1 MPHILVVEDEPSI
14 AQSLEHVLQADG
26 FSTKSLTTGME
37 ATAYLAE
44 HTVDLVILDI
54 GLPDTSG
61 FEVCKQVRRHSEVPI
76 IFLTARSEEIDR
88 VVGLEI
94 GADDYVTKPFSPRE
108 VVARVRAILKRSIP
122 RLESQNSE
130 FQQSASAAPE
140 NRQPVIL
147 ENHSKQ
153 RKFFYFGQPLN
164 LTKAE
169 YLLLQAMH
177 NAVEQV
183 FTREQLLAVLGVSAA
198 ANYDRSI
205 DTHIK
210 SLRAKLR
217 AVNPECAPIKTE
229 RGFGYRLSWPQQ

>member
-26 FSTKSLTTGME
+26 FSCHCLSTGTE
-37 ATAYLAE
+37 AIAYLEQHA
-44 HTVDLVILDI
+44 VDLTILDI

-61 FEVCKQVRRHSEVPI
+61 FEVCKQLRTFSNVPI
-76 IFLTARSEEIDR
+76 VFLSARGEEIDR

-108 VVARVRAILKRSIP
+108 VVARVRAILKRGRELTQLNLQVEAETP
-122 RLESQNSE
+122 LVLD
-130 FQQSASAAPE
+130 
-140 NRQPVIL
+140 RQRHIFRYCGTAL
-147 ENHSKQ
+147 H
-153 RKFFYFGQPLN
+153 

-169 YLLLQAMH
+169 YLLLQALH
-177 NAVEQV
+177 RGAEQV
-183 FTREQLLAVLGVSAA
+183 FSREQLLVVLGVSQT
-198 ANYDRSI
+198 ANYTRNI

-217 AVNPECAPIKTE
+217 AINAELSPIKTE
-229 RGFGYRLSWPQQ
+229 RGFGYRLSWQGV